1 MLVLNRVGFWEV
13 SCTPPQQFFWEYPL
27 GITTTLSLTTW
38 EFKCELGRN
47 VLRKTMKMLSV
58 ANIEICPVFHAK
70 EISCCSAVQCCS
82 PLAET
87 LIDKPNNG
95 REGDYCSVSQWQE

>member
-1 MLVLNRVGFWEV
+1 
-13 SCTPPQQFFWEYPL
+13 
-27 GITTTLSLTTW
+27 
-38 EFKCELGRN
+38 
-47 VLRKTMKMLSV
+47 MLSV

-95 REGDYCSVSQWQE
+95 REGDDCSVSQWQE